1 MIKAAINEY
10 WYCEWIRECQEKPTR
25 KYLAIPKNPIGNP
38 HNIWKCAKNNIQ
50 DIKKA
55 ELKCKL
61 VTGKYMLQSIRSKF
75 SKAAMTPF
83 CQLCTKAVEDI
94 RHFLLDCEKLN
105 DVRQKHYDSLVDYL
119 RSLLGGDITVQL
131 EKEQFLNILL
141 DCSNV
146 PQLFAIKT
154 EDKLKLERKTQNFC
168 YYLHMKRATML
179 MSRQ

>member
-1 MIKAAINEY
+1 MYPEEIYNDYFVLTFSICIKLLTLNG
-10 WYCEWIRECQEKPTR
+10 P
-25 KYLAIPKNPIGNP
+25 LNGNKNLY
-38 HNIWKCAKNNIQ
+38 NILNT
-50 DIKKA
+50 
-55 ELKCKL
+55 EF
-61 VTGKYMLQSIRSKF
+61 SKF

-131 EKEQFLNILL
+131 EKEQLLNILL

-146 PQLFAIKT
+146 PQLFAMKT
-154 EDKLKLERKTQNFC
+154 DDKLKLERKTQNFC